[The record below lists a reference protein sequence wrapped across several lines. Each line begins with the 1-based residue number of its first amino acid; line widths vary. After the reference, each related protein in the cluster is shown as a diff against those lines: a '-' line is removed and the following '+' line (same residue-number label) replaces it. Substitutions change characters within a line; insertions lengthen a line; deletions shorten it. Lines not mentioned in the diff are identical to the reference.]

1 MSYPTKYKYTK
12 EHEWAE
18 LISATQIRVGITD
31 HAQSSLG
38 DIVYL
43 DLPKIGRELKANE
56 TFGVVESIK
65 AVSDL
70 YSPVSGKV
78 IQSNTDLV
86 SDPSKINQNAHEEWM
101 LIIESSDAKSQ
112 HDGLM
117 SADDYTNYVKS
128 L

>member
-1 MSYPTKYKYTK
+1 MSYPDHLKYTK

-18 LISATQIRVGITD
+18 LISENQIRVGITD

-43 DLPKIGRELKANE
+43 DLPKLGRELKANE

-70 YSPVSGKV
+70 FSPINGKV
-78 IQSNTDLV
+78 VLTNAALV
-86 SDPSKINQNAHEEWM
+86 SDPAKINSNPHGEWM
-101 LIIESSDAKSQ
+101 LVIETPDAKTQ
-112 HDGLM
+112 FNGLM
-117 SADDYTNYVKS
+117 DAAAYSAFVKS

>member
-1 MSYPTKYKYTK
+1 MAYPENLKYTK
-12 EHEWAE
+12 DHEWAE
-18 LISATQIRVGITD
+18 LLGSNQIRVGITD

-43 DLPKIGRELKANE
+43 DLPKIGRELKEHE

-70 YSPVSGKV
+70 FSPVNGKV
-78 IQSNTDLV
+78 AQINSDLIF
-86 SDPSKINQNAHEEWM
+86 DPAKINSNPHGEWM
-101 LIIESSDAKSQ
+101 LILEAADAKAQ
-112 HDGLM
+112 YDGLM
-117 SADDYTNYVKS
+117 DAGAYAAFVQS

>member
-1 MSYPTKYKYTK
+1 MSYPTNYRYTK

-18 LISATQIRVGITD
+18 LLSGNQIKVGITD

-43 DLPKIGRELKANE
+43 DLPKTGRELKSHE
-56 TFGVVESIK
+56 VFGVVESIK

-86 SDPSKINQNAHEEWM
+86 SDPGKINSNAHGEWM
-101 LIIESSDAKSQ
+101 LVLETADAQ
-112 HDGLM
+112 AQFDGLM
-117 SADDYTNYVKS
+117 SADEYSNYVQS

>member
-1 MSYPTKYKYTK
+1 MSYPENYRYTK

-18 LISATQIRVGITD
+18 LTSDTQIKIGITD

-43 DLPKIGRELKANE
+43 DLPQVGKELKANE

-70 YSPVSGKV
+70 YSPINGTVADF
-78 IQSNTDLV
+78 NAELLTA
-86 SDPSKINQNAHEEWM
+86 PEKINGTPHDQWM
-101 LIIESSDAKSQ
+101 LVIEASDAKTQ
-112 HDGLM
+112 FEGLM
-117 SADDYTNYVKS
+117 DAKAYQDYVST

>member
-1 MSYPTKYKYTK
+1 MNYPTNYRYTK

-18 LISATQIRVGITD
+18 LVSANQIKVGITD

-43 DLPKIGRELKANE
+43 DLPKTGRELKSHDV
-56 TFGVVESIK
+56 FGVVESIK

-86 SDPSKINQNAHEEWM
+86 SDPGKINSNAHGEWM
-101 LIIESSDAKSQ
+101 LVIESADAKAQ
-112 HDGLM
+112 FDGLM
-117 SADDYTNYVKS
+117 SADEYSNYVKS